1 MSENLAVVKVSATA
15 EDKVDPDLAIFTLRF
30 GKKCET
36 QQECADDFAAEQD
49 RVIRALEPFGI
60 ADALGFDGYS
70 SYVCTSGRRAVV
82 TGYEYYCSATLK
94 VEREG
99 HDIAAIWAAL
109 AGRVST
115 ARVNLHFELS
125 DEDAEERRLIGTA
138 VAKARLSAEALAAAA
153 GTELAGVKE
162 IRYNR
167 SGDSCFWG
175 VACADGCAT
184 PSGAASSMPSRSTLN
199 AALTSTGG
207 SSPRHDQLCNSYC
220 TIRSAHHRSA
230 TTSRFSPLTLFAQ
243 FCEDLLRS
251 AFRPEKC

>member
-15 EDKVDPDLAIFTLRF
+15 EDKVDPELAVFTLRF

-60 ADALGFDGYS
+60 ADTLGFDGYS

-82 TGYEYYCSATLK
+82 TGCEYYCSATLK

-99 HDIAAIWAAL
+99 HDIAALWAAL

-125 DEDAEERRLIGTA
+125 DEDAEERRLIGAA
-138 VAKARLSAEALAAAA
+138 VAKARLSAEALATAA

-167 SGDSCFWG
+167 SGGSCFWG
-175 VACADGCAT
+175 VACADG
-184 PSGAASSMPSRSTLN
+184 
-199 AALTSTGG
+199 
-207 SSPRHDQLCNSYC
+207 
-220 TIRSAHHRSA
+220 
-230 TTSRFSPLTLFAQ
+230 
-243 FCEDLLRS
+243 
-251 AFRPEKC
+251 

>member
-15 EDKVDPDLAIFTLRF
+15 EDKVDPDLAVFTLRF

-49 RVIRALEPFGI
+49 RVIRALGPFGI

-125 DEDAEERRLIGTA
+125 DEDAEERRLIGSA
-138 VAKARLSAEALAAAA
+138 VAKARLSAEALATAA
-153 GTELAGVKE
+153 GMELAGVNNE
-162 IRYNR
+162 FLINYTDTRYTANHFR
-167 SGDSCFWG
+167 SIFILRLGNLLG
-175 VACADGCAT
+175 
-184 PSGAASSMPSRSTLN
+184 R
-199 AALTSTGG
+199 
-207 SSPRHDQLCNSYC
+207 NSD
-220 TIRSAHHRSA
+220 RKSVV
-230 TTSRFSPLTLFAQ
+230 
-243 FCEDLLRS
+243 
-251 AFRPEKC
+251 

>member
-1 MSENLAVVKVSATA
+1 MEGWLVYMSESLAVVKVSATA
-15 EDKVDPDLAIFTLRF
+15 EDKVDPDLAVFTLRF

-94 VEREG
+94 VKLEG

-125 DEDAEERRLIGTA
+125 DEDAEERRLIGSA
-138 VAKARLSAEALAAAA
+138 VAKARLSAEALATAA
-153 GTELAGVKE
+153 GMELAGVKE

-175 VACADGCAT
+175 VARADGCAT
-184 PSGAASSMPSRSTLN
+184 PNGAASSMPDLHPEPIEVECSVDVDWWLK
-199 AALTSTGG
+199 
-207 SSPRHDQLCNSYC
+207 P
-220 TIRSAHHRSA
+220 SA
-230 TTSRFSPLTLFAQ
+230 
-243 FCEDLLRS
+243 
-251 AFRPEKC
+251 

>member
-1 MSENLAVVKVSATA
+1 LSYQHGGPVGSPRAASREGWLVYMSENLAVVKVSATA
-15 EDKVDPDLAIFTLRF
+15 EDKVDPDLAVFTLRF

-60 ADALGFDGYS
+60 ADTLGFDGYS

-94 VEREG
+94 VKREG

-115 ARVNLHFELS
+115 ARVNLHFE
-125 DEDAEERRLIGTA
+125 DAEERRLIGSA
-138 VAKARLSAEALAAAA
+138 VAKARLSAEALATAA
-153 GTELAGVKE
+153 GMELAGVKE

-167 SGDSCFWG
+167 SGNSCFWG
-175 VACADGCAT
+175 VARADGCAT
-184 PSGAASSMPSRSTLN
+184 PNGAASSMPDLHPEPIDVECSVDVDWRLK
-199 AALTSTGG
+199 
-207 SSPRHDQLCNSYC
+207 P
-220 TIRSAHHRSA
+220 SA
-230 TTSRFSPLTLFAQ
+230 
-243 FCEDLLRS
+243 
-251 AFRPEKC
+251 

>member
-15 EDKVDPDLAIFTLRF
+15 EDRVDPDVAVFTLRF

-125 DEDAEERRLIGTA
+125 DEDAEERRLIGAA
-138 VAKARLSAEALAAAA
+138 VAKARLSAEALATAA

-184 PSGAASSMPSRSTLN
+184 PNGAASSMPDLHPEPIDVECSVDVDWWLR
-199 AALTSTGG
+199 
-207 SSPRHDQLCNSYC
+207 P
-220 TIRSAHHRSA
+220 SA
-230 TTSRFSPLTLFAQ
+230 
-243 FCEDLLRS
+243 
-251 AFRPEKC
+251 